1 MFKLIAFVAG
11 VAICKKADQDACY
24 SVALQGGGAYGSY
37 EAGCLW
43 GIYNGLKQKGTPEKM
58 AYDSVSGVSA
68 GAINAFG
75 ISMFA
80 KGDEE
85 AMVETLS

>member
-1 MFKLIAFVAG
+1 
-11 VAICKKADQDACY
+11 
-24 SVALQGGGAYGSY
+24 
-37 EAGCLW
+37 
-43 GIYNGLKQKGTPEKM
+43 M